1 MVTTSAL
8 LFPFLINNAINL
20 LSLVTNHYL
29 NNDVQNCMAKIL
41 AIYRSYIF
49 FCKQGSCNVFVY
61 ILVAGKITF
70 QQNRMR
76 ETEEIVYILVYIVL
90 FIGNKIKTPDSN
102 KVFFSTLQ
110 LTAELIRVDE
120 T

>member
-1 MVTTSAL
+1 M
-8 LFPFLINNAINL
+8 
-20 LSLVTNHYL
+20 HG
-29 NNDVQNCMAKIL
+29 QNSSDIQIL
-41 AIYRSYIF
+41 HF

-70 QQNRMR
+70 EQNRMR